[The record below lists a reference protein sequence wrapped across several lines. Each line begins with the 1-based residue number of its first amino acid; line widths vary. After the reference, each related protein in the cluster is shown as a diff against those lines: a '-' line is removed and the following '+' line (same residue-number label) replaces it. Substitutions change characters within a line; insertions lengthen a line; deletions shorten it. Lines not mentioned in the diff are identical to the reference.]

1 MSAPPAPPTATDAEN
16 AAADWEI
23 QPALDWVDNAFGEV
37 EAELSGWRPV
47 AWLKAAFALTPGLRS
62 ARAG

>member
-1 MSAPPAPPTATDAEN
+1 MSVRPAPPTEARDDD

-37 EAELSGWRPV
+37 EAELSSWRPV
-47 AWLKAAFALTPGLRS
+47 AWLKAACALTPGLRG